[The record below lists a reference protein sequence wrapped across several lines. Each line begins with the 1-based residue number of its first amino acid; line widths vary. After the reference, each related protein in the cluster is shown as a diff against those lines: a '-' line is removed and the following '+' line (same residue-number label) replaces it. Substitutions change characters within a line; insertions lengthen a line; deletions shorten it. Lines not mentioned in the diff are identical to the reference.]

1 MTKAASLILAAL
13 MASATVAS
21 PVLAKNSHV
30 KNRKSPEITAIDINH
45 ASAEEFEK
53 LPGIGPELAK
63 RIVRYREKHGPFR
76 RIEDLMAVRGMG
88 PKKWRAIRPY
98 LRVGRDRNQATL

>member
-1 MTKAASLILAAL
+1 MTRAASLILAAL
-13 MASATVAS
+13 MASATAAS
-21 PVLAKNSHV
+21 PVLAKNSHD

-98 LRVGRDRNQATL
+98 LRVDGERQKIKN